1 MELRL
6 SRCTLRPWRRRDV
19 AALVRHAD
27 DREVW
32 IHLRDLFPHPYT
44 RKDARRW
51 IRMTR
56 SHPPGTTFAI
66 EIDGEACGGI
76 GIRIGGDV
84 YHRSAEIG
92 YWLGRA
98 HWGRGVATEAV
109 IAMTEHA
116 LARFDLCR
124 IWAGV
129 FSWNPASMRVLEKA
143 GYQREGVLRDA
154 VTKDGRTGDQVVYA
168 VLRDGERS

>member
-6 SRCTLRPWRRRDV
+6 SRCTLRPWRRGDV
-19 AALVRHAD
+19 EALVRHAD

-32 IHLRDLFPHPYT
+32 INLRDLFPHPYT
-44 RKDARRW
+44 RRDARRW

-66 EIDGEACGGI
+66 EIEDEACGGI
-76 GIRIGGDV
+76 GIKLGDDV
-84 YHRSAEIG
+84 YCRSAEIG

-98 HWGRGVATEAV
+98 CWGRGVATEAV
-109 IAMTEHA
+109 TAVTEHA
-116 LARFDLCR
+116 LARFDLSR
-124 IWAGV
+124 VWAAV

-143 GYQREGVLRDA
+143 GYRREGVLRNA
-154 VTKDGRTGDQVVYA
+154 VTKDGRTGDQIVYA
-168 VLRDGERS
+168 VVCD